1 MELCHRLYRGM
12 EPIHIGAIFIGLTIK
27 VFWYN
32 GCFVCHAIYSSGVP
46 FVNAIASV
54 AHVFILAYQIPC
66 DADGRSVYRFRYTET
81 PVFLFVSHE
90 AVEAYSFFAVSV
102 DIPVIHI
109 AVGPL
114 CNDIVLELLNS
125 ALLW

>member
-1 MELCHRLYRGM
+1 MELCHRLYRDM

-27 VFWYN
+27 FFRYN
-32 GCFVCHAIYSSGVP
+32 GCFVCHAIYSSGIH
-46 FVNAIASV
+46 AIASV

-125 ALLW
+125 GTALVRI